1 MNSALLILKQIHDG
15 ALVNATQD
23 ATIFK
28 NLWFKSERHAKKK
41 KNYFSL
47 RRIAAKLVFRYF
59 SFLQSTNSRDSKRD
73 VNELFLLVPRSLRAK
88 IFCTTERRSHEGE
101 PRHGMFSAALASSP
115 HDFLVCAFSAR
126 FSKRDKSWNILFKRG
141 SVRRVKKTFSSPQG
155 RRRLHLAGRHISF
168 IFVSFTSRPSLD
180 SRAIYS

>member
-1 MNSALLILKQIHDG
+1 MIRNTHKKVVEGAWKKILKISETTAIYCYELCAVDIET
-15 ALVNATQD
+15 NPRRCSRKRD

-59 SFLQSTNSRDSKRD
+59 SILQSTNSRDSKRD

-88 IFCTTERRSHEGE
+88 NFLHNREAVAWRRAETRHVFCGV
-101 PRHGMFSAALASSP
+101 GFLASW
-115 HDFLVCAFSAR
+115 FS
-126 FSKRDKSWNILFKRG
+126 
-141 SVRRVKKTFSSPQG
+141 
-155 RRRLHLAGRHISF
+155 RLHFFCSF
-168 IFVSFTSRPSLD
+168 FKKR
-180 SRAIYS
+180 